1 MGPRKRS
8 KPNPE
13 AETESV
19 PEEPSLDQ
27 ALKSE
32 RKDSLKASVREP
44 IPSSKL
50 EVVEPAHLA
59 NNGAKTVSA
68 EDDYLVSDDTN
79 P

>member
-8 KPNPE
+8 KPNPKAE
-13 AETESV
+13 AESV

-27 ALKSE
+27 APKLQH
-32 RKDSLKASVREP
+32 KDSLKAFAREP
-44 IPSSKL
+44 IPSSKP
-50 EVVEPAHLA
+50 EAVDNIA

-68 EDDYLVSDDTN
+68 EDDYLASDDTN